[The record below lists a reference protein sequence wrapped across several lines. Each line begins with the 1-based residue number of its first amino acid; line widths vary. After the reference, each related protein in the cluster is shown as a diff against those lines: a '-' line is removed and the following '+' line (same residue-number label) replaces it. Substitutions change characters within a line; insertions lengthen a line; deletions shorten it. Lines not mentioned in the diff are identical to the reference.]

1 MNNQDNPRTNP
12 SVAEIKSFSTAKEEA
27 FSKLDIYIPE
37 WLEYKV
43 SGKEWISWGSDNM
56 MPKYLITMRDSSAI
70 HNAILTKKEL
80 YTYGNGLED
89 GKQIDCFTYGTPTTL
104 KALISDF
111 YVYGMFA
118 MNVVWSLD
126 GKSIAHAE
134 HTDMGKLRAGKK
146 DAMGKITH
154 WYYSNNFNDTRKPE
168 NRPVELRNYDPREPY
183 GSQVYVYH
191 PYASGFQYYSKPTY
205 YSSINWINLD
215 YEISNWHL
223 NNVRAGFAGSMAVI
237 FNEMP
242 DSQEERDYI
251 YAQLKQQ
258 YSGSTQAGNVFI
270 IFNRDKE
277 TGVELQPLQLND
289 SDSRYES
296 LMEIVRNNIMSGHNV
311 VGPALFGIST
321 PGALGARTEL
331 DIALEILMN
340 TEIYPNQKLICETLQ
355 SVLKLDFMPALS
367 TTSPVQFIF
376 SETVMKDILTQDE
389 LRALISYAP
398 LTAEEQTITDTNIE
412 KAGEAGLDVSPT

>member
-1 MNNQDNPRTNP
+1 MTKQPHPNPKPNTDLY
-12 SVAEIKSFSTAKEEA
+12 SFSNVKDDK
-27 FSKLDIYIPE
+27 FSKLEIYIPE
-37 WLEYKV
+37 WLEYKI
-43 SGKEWISWGSDNM
+43 SGKEWISWGSDNL
-56 MPKYLITMRDSSAI
+56 MPRYLITMRDSSAI

-80 YTYGNGLED
+80 YTYGNGLQD
-89 GKQIDCFTYGTPTTL
+89 GKQIDCFTYGTPETL

-111 YVYGMFA
+111 YVYGMYA
-118 MNVVWSLD
+118 MNVVWALD

-134 HTDMGKLRAGKK
+134 HIDMGKLRAGKK
-146 DAMGKITH
+146 NPMGKIDH
-154 WYYSNNFNDTRKPE
+154 WFYSNNFADTRKPE
-168 NRPVELRNYDPREPY
+168 NRAIRIDAYDPKNPI
-183 GSQVYVYH
+183 GSQIYVYH
-191 PYASGFQYYSKPTY
+191 GYASGFQYYSKPSY
-205 YSSINWINLD
+205 WSSINWINLD

-223 NNVRAGFAGSMAVI
+223 NNIRAGFAGSMAVI

-277 TGVELQPLQLND
+277 TGVELMPLNLND
-289 SDSRYES
+289 SDSRYEA
-296 LMEIVRNNIMSGHNV
+296 LMEITRNNIMSGHNV

-321 PGALGARTEL
+321 PGALSARTEL

-340 TEIYPNQKLICETLQ
+340 TEISPNQKLICETLQ
-355 SVLKLDFMPALS
+355 RVLKLDFMPELT

-389 LRALISYAP
+389 LRDLISYPP
-398 LTAEEQTITDTNIE
+398 LNAEQETVTDTNIQD
-412 KAGEAGLDVSPT
+412 AGKAGLDVSPT